1 MLKISWGY
9 RIAALYIGFVLLILF
24 MVVLAMNQKIELVT
38 PDYYAKELKFQQEI
52 DAMKNV
58 GSLSANLRVELQ
70 QNSVVITFPEDMKG
84 IEIKGEAEMFRP
96 SDSSLD
102 VTFPLEVNHE
112 GKTILKSDKFKTGLY
127 KLTVKWMADSKS
139 YQSEH
144 TVVLP

>member
-24 MVVLAMNQKIELVT
+24 MVVMAMRQKIELVT

-52 DAMKNV
+52 DAMNNA
-58 GSLSANLRVELQ
+58 GLLSVNLQVELQ
-70 QNSVVITFPEDMKG
+70 SNAVLISFPEEFKG
-84 IEIKGEAEMFRP
+84 KSIQGNALMFRP

-102 VTFPLEVNHE
+102 ISFPIELNKE
-112 GKTILKSDKFKTGLY
+112 GKMILQSEKFKAGLY
-127 KLTVKWMADSKS
+127 KLTVKWTADGKN

>member
-1 MLKISWGY
+1 MLKMSWGY

-24 MVVLAMNQKIELVT
+24 MVVMAMRQKIELVT

-52 DAMKNV
+52 DAMNNA
-58 GSLSANLRVELQ
+58 SLLSANLQVELHS
-70 QNSVVITFPEDMKG
+70 NTVLISFPEEFKG
-84 IEIKGEAEMFRP
+84 KSIQGNALMFRP

-102 VTFPLEVNHE
+102 ISFPIELNEE
-112 GKTILKSDKFKTGLY
+112 GKMILQSEKFKTGLY
-127 KLTVKWMADSKS
+127 KLTVKWNADDKN

>member
-9 RIAALYIGFVLLILF
+9 RIAALYLGFILMVLF
-24 MVVLAMNQKIELVT
+24 MVFLASTQKIELVA

-52 DAMKNV
+52 DAMNNA
-58 GSLSANLRVELQ
+58 GMLSANLNVELQ
-70 QNSVVITFPEDMKG
+70 QNSVEITFPEDMKG
-84 IEIKGEAEMFRP
+84 KHIKGEAQMFRP

-102 VTFPLEVNHE
+102 VTFPLELNHE
-112 GKTILKSDKFKTGLY
+112 GKMILQSDKFKTGLY
-127 KLTVKWMADSKS
+127 KLTVKWMADGKS

>member
-24 MVVLAMNQKIELVT
+24 MVVMAMRQKIELVT

-52 DAMKNV
+52 DAMNNV
-58 GSLSANLRVELQ
+58 GLLSANLKVELQ
-70 QNSVVITFPEDMKG
+70 QNAVTITFPEDIKG
-84 IEIKGEAEMFRP
+84 KEIKGEAQMYRP

-102 VTFPLEVNHE
+102 VTFPLEINQE
-112 GKTILKSDKFKTGLY
+112 GKLILQSDKFKTGLY
-127 KLTVKWMADSKS
+127 KLTVKWTADGKN